1 MKTLILASV
10 GALALSAGAHAQ
22 LGDVVGG
29 VRGTVDQSTQIDTR
43 LDTTLNDTTDVMVDQ
58 RTGMALDAD
67 LVSDLDATLPRHAA
81 ANANARLRQALEADA
96 AAYGRVRA
104 TPPRMPRAT
113 MRSPV
118 GMRAGTSANAS
129 VHSDGNHAGVRV
141 YSSDGFHVATVE
153 RIDSRGRG
161 EGRLYVSTRNG
172 IAPKPVTAGSAY
184 FNSEA
189 NAVVLG
195 MTRSEFTT
203 ATNVSGQVGG

>member
-10 GALALSAGAHAQ
+10 GALALNAGAHAQ

-43 LDTTLNDTTDVMVDQ
+43 LDTTLNDTTDVMIDQ

-104 TPPRMPRAT
+104 TPPRMPRAS
-113 MRSPV
+113 MRNSAD
-118 GMRAGTSANAS
+118 MRAGTSANAS
-129 VHSDGNHAGVRV
+129 AHSDGNHAGVRV
-141 YSSDGFHVATVE
+141 YSSDGFQLGTVD

-161 EGRLYVSTRNG
+161 EGRLYVSTRTG
-172 IAPKPVTAGSAY
+172 TVPKPVATGSAY
-184 FNSEA
+184 FNSDA

-195 MTRSEFTT
+195 MTRSEFSS
-203 ATNVSGQVGG
+203 AASASGQVGG